1 MPKKN
6 NTNKQKNNKKIKQ
19 KKATALKL
27 PKKVIEYLKKAG
39 VPHDIIEH
47 KTVYTAYDAAQTMG
61 KKINEIAKSLLVKA
75 DKDYYVVILPA
86 DKNVDFDKLGKSIAK
101 IKGKGVK
108 TIKIP
113 AEKIVQDLLRLKNET
128 VGAFGQL
135 HKLPVIADASFAK
148 LKKAIFSSGG
158 LGHSVEMK
166 VADYL
171 DLEKARVGSFGVK
184 KPIKKTTK
192 PHSTKAARGKQKNNK
207 TINKK

>member
-1 MPKKN
+1 MVKKSIL
-6 NTNKQKNNKKIKQ
+6 NKQKDKKAIKQ
-19 KKATALKL
+19 KKKVKPKL
-27 PKKVIEYLKKAG
+27 PKKVIEYLKKTG

-128 VGAFGQL
+128 VSAFGQL

-184 KPIKKTTK
+184 KTIKKTI
-192 PHSTKAARGKQKNNK
+192 KQKNNK
-207 TINKK
+207 TKRTATKKKTTK